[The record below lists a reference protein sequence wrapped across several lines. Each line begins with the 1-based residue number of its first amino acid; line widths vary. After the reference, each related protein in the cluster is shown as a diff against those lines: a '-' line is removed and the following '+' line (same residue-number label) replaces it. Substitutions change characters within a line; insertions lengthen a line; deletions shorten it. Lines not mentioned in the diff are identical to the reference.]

1 MFMENNEYKFVK
13 LSNGDT
19 CYQTVGKESNPVVVL
34 LHGSSSPMCSWDKN
48 IYELSNNG
56 FCVVRYDL
64 YGRGY
69 SARPHTHY
77 NSDLFVNQLNEL
89 LDKLALPLP
98 IHLVGVSLGGAIV
111 ADFTVRYPEKVNKI
125 VLIAPAG
132 LLNRTLS
139 MRVMGIPLLGK
150 MIYKLYVEKNLIDNI
165 LKTWEVSDEDR
176 DRLRQIHE
184 EQIKIPGYR
193 EAILSTIKYGP
204 LYDLE
209 NVYIKLG
216 KQKREG
222 CLIWGKK
229 DNVVPFSLI
238 EKLMTLVPWLK
249 LYTIEDGTHA
259 VNYQKADIVN
269 TILCSFLVNK

>member
-1 MFMENNEYKFVK
+1 MENNEFKFIR
-13 LSNGDT
+13 LSKGDT
-19 CYQTVGKESNPVVVL
+19 CYQIVGERTNPIVVL
-34 LHGSSSPMCSWDKN
+34 VHGSSSPMCSWDRN
-48 IYELSNNG
+48 IYDLSKNG
-56 FCVVRYDL
+56 LCVVRYDL

-69 SARPHTHY
+69 SARPCVRY
-77 NSDLFVNQLNEL
+77 NSDLFVNQLSEL

-98 IHLVGVSLGGAIV
+98 VHLVGVSLGGAIV
-111 ADFTVRYPEKVNKI
+111 ADFTACYPEKVNKI

-132 LLNRTLS
+132 LFYRTLGI
-139 MRVMGIPLLGK
+139 RVMGIPILGK
-150 MIYKLYVEKNLIDNI
+150 RIYKLYMEKNLIDNI

-184 EQIKIPGYR
+184 EQMSIPGYR

-209 NVYIKLG
+209 NVYRELG

-222 CLIWGKK
+222 ILIWGKK
-229 DNVVPFSLI
+229 DNVVPFSVI
-238 EKLMTLVPWLK
+238 ERLMSLVPWLK

-269 TILCSFLVNK
+269 SILCSFLANK

>member
-1 MFMENNEYKFVK
+1 MENNEYKFVK